1 MKELI
6 KKSFILSAKKMAVP
20 VIASTSTTLAA
31 FFPLIFWPGI
41 AGEFMFF
48 LPVTLLAVLTSSLTM
63 ALIFIPVVGQIVGND
78 KSLSDKQIINLKL
91 LESGDLKKLDGIQ
104 GKYIS
109 IMNYTLE
116 NPKKLIFLTIAT
128 LIFIQT
134 AYIKYGKGFEFFP
147 PH

>member
-1 MKELI
+1 
-6 KKSFILSAKKMAVP
+6 
-20 VIASTSTTLAA
+20 
-31 FFPLIFWPGI
+31 
-41 AGEFMFF
+41 
-48 LPVTLLAVLTSSLTM
+48 M

-134 AYIKYGKGFEFFP
+134 AYIKFGKGFEFFP
-147 PH
+147 PLNLIMLN

>member
-1 MKELI
+1 
-6 KKSFILSAKKMAVP
+6 
-20 VIASTSTTLAA
+20 
-31 FFPLIFWPGI
+31 
-41 AGEFMFF
+41 
-48 LPVTLLAVLTSSLTM
+48 M

-116 NPKKLIFLTIAT
+116 NPKKID
-128 LIFIQT
+128 
-134 AYIKYGKGFEFFP
+134 FFNDSNSNIYSDSIYKIWKRF
-147 PH
+147 